1 MTEKE
6 FLRELNQ
13 FYHLLKKENQALIKD
28 DGETLLSI
36 VEQKESMVPIFEVY
50 EEPIKEKVQERLLA
64 IRALQEE
71 NLLLTNQAL
80 SYQKM
85 FMDTIQ
91 QQLKKNNTVYAP
103 NNQPYQATEATIIN
117 QDM

>member
-1 MTEKE
+1 MIEKE

-13 FYHLLKKENQALIKD
+13 FYHLLKKENRALIKD
-28 DGETLLSI
+28 DGETLLSLI
-36 VEQKESMVPIFEVY
+36 EQKESMVSIFEAY
-50 EEPIKEKVQERLLA
+50 NGPIKGKVKERLLA
-64 IRALQEE
+64 IRFLQEE
-71 NLLLTNQAL
+71 NLLLTNQAI

-91 QQLKKNNTVYAP
+91 QQLKKNHTVYAP
-103 NNQPYQATEATIIN
+103 NNQPYQTTEATIIN

>member
-13 FYHLLKKENQALIKD
+13 FYHLLKKENQALIKY

-64 IRALQEE
+64 IRTLQEE

-103 NNQPYQATEATIIN
+103 NNQPYQATEATIID